1 MYDAGGFIIL
11 SLSSPPISACICGT
25 SDVSVPQEARRGQ
38 REASGAGPC
47 LFVCFAAM
55 YAMVAWGAWLYLPSR
70 HKSSGLTDLHYHVSG
85 FAWVL
90 GSELN
95 LRCTD
100 IRILTDDLSA
110 QS

>member
-1 MYDAGGFIIL
+1 M
-11 SLSSPPISACICGT
+11 
-25 SDVSVPQEARRGQ
+25 SVPQEACRGQ

-47 LFVCFAAM
+47 LFVCLF
-55 YAMVAWGAWLYLPSR
+55 VLQLCTPWWPGEPGSTS
-70 HKSSGLTDLHYHVSG
+70 HQSSGFTDLHYHVSG